1 MENNRSAEP
10 VYDLITCQRSK
21 VQGEGKYARRFRLKQ
36 QPVHRMEAGRM
47 EGGWGT
53 CGMKLSAGCC
63 CTSVLPAGSAGCYL
77 CGYVKRNTAQ
87 QPLCH
92 LLEHVMRRLWSS
104 WWSQT
109 LAAGIWHRCS
119 CSECADE
126 ARPLSGFFFCR
137 VSFNKSELISHRG
150 RRPCTSPVPD
160 THRYS
165 LCRLQDPV
173 TGCRVCVH
181 P

>member
-1 MENNRSAEP
+1 MGDLRDEAISRLLLRLRATGGLCRMRPVWVRKAE
-10 VYDLITCQRSK
+10 
-21 VQGEGKYARRFRLKQ
+21 
-36 QPVHRMEAGRM
+36 H
-47 EGGWGT
+47 
-53 CGMKLSAGCC
+53 
-63 CTSVLPAGSAGCYL
+63 CTAAILP
-77 CGYVKRNTAQ
+77 
-87 QPLCH
+87 PLCH

-104 WWSQT
+104 RWSQT